1 MLDPS
6 VTVALEKRASL
17 NALPSWAAE
26 TAAETTVPAGT
37 DSEWREISV
46 VPAGSPLFYRVT
58 VRKL

>member
-1 MLDPS
+1 MLKKTFRNWNAWPNAQEIVQENGPPS
-6 VTVALEKRASL
+6 PRA
-17 NALPSWAAE
+17 
-26 TAAETTVPAGT
+26 VGGT